1 MSLKSESLRRALSP
15 IPMVVS
21 PWQDD
26 RAMKRLFSK
35 LCAPLVGLP
44 DPSGVD
50 RPGRRLD
57 QWVWPPRCIVC
68 GRSSDTAR
76 DCCSGCRADM
86 PLAAGHCL
94 RCGLELP
101 RTIDA
106 CGECMARPPP
116 YDCARAGYAYRA
128 PVASLVQRFK
138 FDGDLAA
145 GRVLARLL
153 AERLAELNAARPDAM
168 IPVPLNWRRHWRR
181 GFNQSELLC
190 RDLSRHFGGLPWAD
204 LLNRARPTVTQSE
217 LPAERRAGNVR
228 GAFTA
233 GRLPPG
239 LQHAVLVDDVMTT
252 GSTLRECA
260 RILRRAGVARVDVWV
275 VARA

>member
-1 MSLKSESLRRALSP
+1 MR
-15 IPMVVS
+15 
-21 PWQDD
+21 
-26 RAMKRLFSK
+26 RLFSK
-35 LCAPLVGLP
+35 HAAPLFGLK
-44 DPSGVD
+44 DFSGVD
-50 RPGRRLD
+50 GSGRRLG
-57 QWVWPPRCIVC
+57 QWIWPPRCIVC
-68 GRSSDTAR
+68 GRGSNTAR
-76 DCCSGCRADM
+76 DCCSGCRSDM
-86 PLAAGHCL
+86 PLAAGRCL

-106 CGECMARPPP
+106 CGECVARPPP
-116 YDCARAGYAYRA
+116 YAATRAGYAYRA

-153 AERLAELNAARPDAM
+153 AERLTESNAPRPDAM
-168 IPVPLNWRRHWRR
+168 VPVPLNWRRQWRR

-233 GRLPPG
+233 VQLPPG
-239 LQHAVLVDDVMTT
+239 LRHAVLVDDVMTT

-260 RILRRAGVARVDVWV
+260 RMLRRAGVGRVDVWV